1 MHPLSDVAATPD
13 RLAADLLVLLDETY
27 AQFQAGHIATGMA
40 RLCEVLLTHRLATP
54 EPAWRETAGR
64 VCLSHP
70 ARAWLHQ
77 DPYTLRAFEKPR
89 GYAGDAVMLDF
100 IYRGSPPSGTSPIG
114 QEVFKATTTG
124 LPNGLSVR
132 DRRDRL
138 ARMIDELAVAK
149 PSPRVLSLACGHLR
163 EGQASKAVQEGR
175 VGEFLALDQDAES
188 LAVVAREQMRCGVT
202 TVQASVTALI
212 RKKVAFKNVDFV
224 YAAGLFDYLADAL
237 AVRLLAIMFEML
249 APGGKLLVANF
260 KPASHGR
267 GYMEAFMD
275 WYLLYRDECDLEQ
288 LTAEI
293 PGDAIADRQT
303 YSDSYGNVAY
313 LELMRGR

>member
-1 MHPLSDVAATPD
+1 MRPLSDVATDAD
-13 RLAADLLVLLDETY
+13 QLAADLLLLLDDTY
-27 AQFQAGHIATGMA
+27 AQFQAGHIAAGMA
-40 RLCEVLLTHRLATP
+40 RLCESLLAHRLASP
-54 EPAWRETAGR
+54 EPVWRETVGR

-70 ARAWLHQ
+70 IRALLHQ

-100 IYRGSPPSGTSPIG
+100 VYGESPPPETSPIG
-114 QEVFKATTTG
+114 QEVFKATTG

-138 ARMIDELAVAK
+138 ARMFDELAVAK
-149 PSPRVLSLACGHLR
+149 PHPRVLSLACGHLR

-175 VGEFLALDQDAES
+175 IGEFLALDQDAES
-188 LAVVAREQMRCGVT
+188 LAVVANEQARCGVT
-202 TVQASVTALI
+202 AITASVTALI
-212 RKKVAFKNVDFV
+212 RKKFAFTNLDFV
-224 YAAGLFDYLADAL
+224 YAAGLFDYLSDSVAT
-237 AVRLLAIMFEML
+237 RLLAMLFQML
-249 APGGKLLVANF
+249 ASGGRLLIANF

-275 WYLLYRDECDLEQ
+275 WYLLYRDERDLEK

-293 PGDAIADRQT
+293 PDRELT
-303 YSDSYGNVAY
+303 ACRSYTDPYGNVAY
-313 LELMRGR
+313 LELVR